1 MHPHMPTFPRP
12 GARAF
17 SGLSRIRHPSR
28 RVTGG
33 PTGGGTQVLAALP
46 RHVTH
51 PEAAPK
57 DLAIDLDE
65 EEEPSTQVVKALS
78 RMTDGMAWLGIVRL
92 CVARVR
98 WVLTFC

>member
-1 MHPHMPTFPRP
+1 
-12 GARAF
+12 
-17 SGLSRIRHPSR
+17 
-28 RVTGG
+28 
-33 PTGGGTQVLAALP
+33 
-46 RHVTH
+46 VTH

-78 RMTDGMAWLGIVRL
+78 RMTHGMAWLGIVRL